1 MSHRNPGFLGPD
13 AVLHNRCQR
22 PVLAPHLLEVTDG
35 ELVLGLVRMLV
46 EVDDCLASGFVVD
59 GPPVDRAGFLWDG
72 PMFDLDTPG
81 RGEREP
87 TIRISLDVLGKFR

>member
-1 MSHRNPGFLGPD
+1 MSYRNPGFLGPD
-13 AVLHNRCQR
+13 AVLHDRCQR

-59 GPPVDRAGFLWDG
+59 GPPVACGHSCFRPGSVLN
-72 PMFDLDTPG
+72 FDTSG
-81 RGEREP
+81 CGERE
-87 TIRISLDVLGKFR
+87 TTVGVRLSMLSEF